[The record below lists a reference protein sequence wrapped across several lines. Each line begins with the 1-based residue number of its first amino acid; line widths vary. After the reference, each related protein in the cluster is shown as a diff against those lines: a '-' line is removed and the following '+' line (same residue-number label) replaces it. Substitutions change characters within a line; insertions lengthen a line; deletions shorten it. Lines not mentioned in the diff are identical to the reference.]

1 MSRRDRSRPPS
12 RRPEVGWDPPV
23 RAGGSARGRR
33 DGPVVASPPDWRLFA
48 ALLPL
53 RFFVGAT
60 FLYAG
65 IDKLIDPRFL
75 TASGPGSIGEQLT
88 AFTRASPLAGLVS
101 VFALPFP
108 VLIGVLMA
116 LVEIAIGLG
125 ALTGLLYRVS
135 AAAGAAVSLLFFL
148 TASWTVHPYYY
159 GPDLPYAAGWL
170 TLALAGHGGLAVL
183 RVPFPAVLA
192 PYGDPAEASP
202 ERRALLKGGLL
213 AAAHTRNARD
223 SNGCGGEQP
232 ALEERPALRGRLGG
246 ISVRGEHRRERNAE
260 DRQPAVAGQGQRQPA
275 GRIGKVGPVVVGMD
289 GPRSSQEEEERDRR
303 PCGRAHAVE
312 QPGQCP
318 EADRDLRERHQDTDE
333 DREGQGKDGNEACQ
347 RARASEGGQLLPDR
361 SRTRGGQEARI
372 GELVDA
378 GVEERRA
385 HEESERQQRGEQ
397 APVRP

>member
-12 RRPEVGWDPPV
+12 RRPEVGRDVPV
-23 RAGGSARGRR
+23 RAGGSVRGRP
-33 DGPVVASPPDWRLFA
+33 DGPVPGSPPDRRLFA

-116 LVEIAIGLG
+116 LAEIAIGLG

-135 AAAGAAVSLLFFL
+135 AAAGAAVSLLFWL

-170 TLALAGHGGLAVL
+170 TLALAGNGGLAVL
-183 RVPFPAVLA
+183 RVPFPAVFA

-213 AAAHTRNARD
+213 AAAAVAVA
-223 SNGCGGEQP
+223 GVAGVGGG
-232 ALEERPALRGRLGG
+232 LLRGRDHVAAVPGASPTPGLGSPG
-246 ISVRGEHRRERNAE
+246 ASAAAPTAAASSGPSAA
-260 DRQPAVAGQGQRQPA
+260 PVAGQIATLTSLKPRTALAFTDPKSGDPAMLIRLADGTVVAFDALCTHQGCTVEYDQPSGLLA
-275 GRIGKVGPVVVGMD
+275 CPCHGAVFDPTHNADVLQGPARVALAALPIVVDKATG
-289 GPRSSQEEEERDRR
+289 
-303 PCGRAHAVE
+303 AIT
-312 QPGQCP
+312 
-318 EADRDLRERHQDTDE
+318 LR
-333 DREGQGKDGNEACQ
+333 G
-347 RARASEGGQLLPDR
+347 
-361 SRTRGGQEARI
+361 
-372 GELVDA
+372 
-378 GVEERRA
+378 
-385 HEESERQQRGEQ
+385 
-397 APVRP
+397 

>member
-1 MSRRDRSRPPS
+1 MSRRDRSRPPG
-12 RRPEVGWDPPV
+12 RRQDFGQDVPL
-23 RAGGSARGRR
+23 RAGGSVRGRR
-33 DGPVVASPPDWRLFA
+33 EGPVPASRPDRRLFA

-65 IDKLIDPRFL
+65 IDKLTDPRFL

-116 LVEIAIGLG
+116 LAEIAIGLG

-183 RVPFPAVLA
+183 RVPFPAVFA
-192 PYGDPAEASP
+192 PYGDSAEASP
-202 ERRALLKGGLL
+202 ERRALLQGGIL
-213 AAAHTRNARD
+213 AAAAVVVA
-223 SNGCGGEQP
+223 GAGGMWG
-232 ALEERPALRGRLGG
+232 ALFRGSDLRGSDTG
-246 ISVRGEHRRERNAE
+246 A
-260 DRQPAVAGQGQRQPA
+260 AV
-275 GRIGKVGPVVVGMD
+275 
-289 GPRSSQEEEERDRR
+289 
-303 PCGRAHAVE
+303 
-312 QPGQCP
+312 PG
-318 EADRDLRERHQDTDE
+318 
-333 DREGQGKDGNEACQ
+333 
-347 RARASEGGQLLPDR
+347 
-361 SRTRGGQEARI
+361 
-372 GELVDA
+372 
-378 GVEERRA
+378 
-385 HEESERQQRGEQ
+385 
-397 APVRP
+397 

>member
-33 DGPVVASPPDWRLFA
+33 DGPVVASPPDSRLFA

-75 TASGPGSIGEQLT
+75 TASGPGSIGDQLT

-183 RVPFPAVLA
+183 RVPFPAVFA

-202 ERRALLKGGLL
+202 ERRALLQGGLL
-213 AAAHTRNARD
+213 AAAAVVVAGV
-223 SNGCGGEQP
+223 SGVGGG
-232 ALEERPALRGRLGG
+232 LLRGRDHVAANLVATPGVSPASGLGSSG
-246 ISVRGEHRRERNAE
+246 AS
-260 DRQPAVAGQGQRQPA
+260 PAAPTAASSSGPSAAPVAGQIATLASLKPRTALPFTDPTSGDPAMLIRLADGSVVAFDAICTHQGCTVEYDQPSGLLA
-275 GRIGKVGPVVVGMD
+275 CPCHGAVFDPTHNADVLQGPARVALAALPIEVDKATG
-289 GPRSSQEEEERDRR
+289 
-303 PCGRAHAVE
+303 AIT
-312 QPGQCP
+312 
-318 EADRDLRERHQDTDE
+318 LR
-333 DREGQGKDGNEACQ
+333 G
-347 RARASEGGQLLPDR
+347 
-361 SRTRGGQEARI
+361 
-372 GELVDA
+372 
-378 GVEERRA
+378 
-385 HEESERQQRGEQ
+385 
-397 APVRP
+397 

>member
-1 MSRRDRSRPPS
+1 
-12 RRPEVGWDPPV
+12 V
-23 RAGGSARGRR
+23 
-33 DGPVVASPPDWRLFA
+33 FA

-75 TASGPGSIGEQLT
+75 TASGPGSIGDQLT

-183 RVPFPAVLA
+183 RVPFPAVFA

-202 ERRALLKGGLL
+202 ERRALLQGGLL
-213 AAAHTRNARD
+213 AAAAVVVAGV
-223 SNGCGGEQP
+223 SGVGGG
-232 ALEERPALRGRLGG
+232 LLRGRDHVAANLVATPGASPASGLGSSG
-246 ISVRGEHRRERNAE
+246 AS
-260 DRQPAVAGQGQRQPA
+260 PAAPTAAASSGPSAAPVAGQIATLASLKPRTALPFTDPTSGDPAMLIRLADGSVVAFDAICTHQGCTVEYDQPSGLLA
-275 GRIGKVGPVVVGMD
+275 CPCHGAVFDPTHNADVLQGPARVALAALPIVVDKATG
-289 GPRSSQEEEERDRR
+289 
-303 PCGRAHAVE
+303 AIT
-312 QPGQCP
+312 
-318 EADRDLRERHQDTDE
+318 LR
-333 DREGQGKDGNEACQ
+333 G
-347 RARASEGGQLLPDR
+347 
-361 SRTRGGQEARI
+361 
-372 GELVDA
+372 
-378 GVEERRA
+378 
-385 HEESERQQRGEQ
+385 
-397 APVRP
+397 

>member
-75 TASGPGSIGEQLT
+75 TASGPGSIGDQLT

-108 VLIGVLMA
+108 VLIGALMA
-116 LVEIAIGLG
+116 LAEIAIGLG

-183 RVPFPAVLA
+183 RVPFPAVFA

-213 AAAHTRNARD
+213 AAAAVAVA
-223 SNGCGGEQP
+223 GVAGVGGG
-232 ALEERPALRGRLGG
+232 LLRGRDHVAAVPGASPPPGLGSPG
-246 ISVRGEHRRERNAE
+246 ASAAAPTAAASSGP
-260 DRQPAVAGQGQRQPA
+260 PAAPVAGQIATLTSLKPRTALPFTDPTSGDPAMLIRLADGSVVAFDAICTHQGCTVEYDQPSGLLA
-275 GRIGKVGPVVVGMD
+275 CPCHGAVFDPTHNADVLQGPARVALAALPIVVDKATG
-289 GPRSSQEEEERDRR
+289 
-303 PCGRAHAVE
+303 AIT
-312 QPGQCP
+312 
-318 EADRDLRERHQDTDE
+318 LR
-333 DREGQGKDGNEACQ
+333 G
-347 RARASEGGQLLPDR
+347 
-361 SRTRGGQEARI
+361 
-372 GELVDA
+372 
-378 GVEERRA
+378 
-385 HEESERQQRGEQ
+385 
-397 APVRP
+397 

>member
-1 MSRRDRSRPPS
+1 MSRRDRSRPPG
-12 RRPEVGWDPPV
+12 RRQDFGQDVPL
-23 RAGGSARGRR
+23 RAGGPVRGRR
-33 DGPVVASPPDWRLFA
+33 DGPVPASRPDRRVFA

-65 IDKLIDPRFL
+65 IDKLTDPRFL

-116 LVEIAIGLG
+116 LAEIAIGLG

-183 RVPFPAVLA
+183 RVPFPAVFA

-202 ERRALLKGGLL
+202 ERRALLQGGLL
-213 AAAHTRNARD
+213 AAAAVAVA
-223 SNGCGGEQP
+223 GVAGVG
-232 ALEERPALRGRLGG
+232 AGLLRGRDHVAANLTATPGASPASGLG
-246 ISVRGEHRRERNAE
+246 S
-260 DRQPAVAGQGQRQPA
+260 PAAPTAAASSGPVAAPVAGQIATLASLKPRTALPFTDPTSGDPA
-275 GRIGKVGPVVVGMD
+275 MLIRLADGSVVGFD
-289 GPRSSQEEEERDRR
+289 AICTHQGCTVEYDQPSGLLFCPCHGAVFDPTHNADVLQGPARVALAALPIVVDKAT
-303 PCGRAHAVE
+303 GAIT
-312 QPGQCP
+312 
-318 EADRDLRERHQDTDE
+318 LR
-333 DREGQGKDGNEACQ
+333 G
-347 RARASEGGQLLPDR
+347 
-361 SRTRGGQEARI
+361 
-372 GELVDA
+372 
-378 GVEERRA
+378 
-385 HEESERQQRGEQ
+385 
-397 APVRP
+397 